1 MKLETISKKLEKRS
15 GLIYFFSKR
24 TFGPPTRVQS
34 DRGTEFKGAVKTF
47 LKMCGIQNTESRPY
61 HPQSQGKIE
70 RSHGTWKTKLKFDIL
85 NGAPGNIAS
94 FRQNIE

>member
-1 MKLETISKKLEKRS
+1 MKLETCLFHYVLTYIL
-15 GLIYFFSKR
+15 FSIR

-47 LKMCGIQNTESRPY
+47 FKKCGIKNIESRPH

-70 RSHGTWKTKLKFDIL
+70 RSHGTWKTKLRFDIL
-85 NGAPGNIAS
+85 NGAPDKIVL
-94 FRQNIE
+94 

>member
-1 MKLETISKKLEKRS
+1 MKLETCLFHYVLTYIL
-15 GLIYFFSKR
+15 FSIR

-47 LKMCGIQNTESRPY
+47 FKKCGIKNIESRPH

-70 RSHGTWKTKLKFDIL
+70 RSHGTWKTKLRFDIL
-85 NGAPGNIAS
+85 NGIQGKI
-94 FRQNIE
+94 IL